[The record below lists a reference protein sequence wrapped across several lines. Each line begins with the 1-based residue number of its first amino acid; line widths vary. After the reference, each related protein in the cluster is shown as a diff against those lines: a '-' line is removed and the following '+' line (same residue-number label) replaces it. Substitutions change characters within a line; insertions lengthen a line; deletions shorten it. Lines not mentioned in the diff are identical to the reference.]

1 MTILGLSDFLKKELR
16 EITGEMRTDRNYKFP
31 FGLTKAFTDVGFNEG
46 LVVGDNAWRERIKK
60 EIEHAQKMI
69 DELHTIKE
77 PWTLNDYER
86 HGKWCGVLEALRGL
100 LGK

>member
-1 MTILGLSDFLKKELR
+1 MTVLGLSDFLKKELKEEGTAEFINIPDS
-16 EITGEMRTDRNYKFP
+16 EI
-31 FGLTKAFTDVGFNEG
+31 FNLG